1 MCAINK
7 FKQMKATKEGQI
19 VKFQNPKS
27 DENPE
32 QVYVILEI
40 KNNAEISMADVQAL
54 NTGLLIVPI
63 NTVLLDDLEVV
74 EVNTNDL
81 IGLIV
86 KIKKT
91 NSTIILGKV
100 ISVDQPQINLDLS
113 NTIDGVDTNVYLT
126 VIDRDGIKHTGALF
140 VN

>member
-1 MCAINK
+1 
-7 FKQMKATKEGQI
+7 MKVSKEGQI
-19 VKFQNPKS
+19 VKFHSPLS

-32 QVYVILEI
+32 QVYVVLEI
-40 KNNAEISMADVQAL
+40 KHDAEIPKANIQAL
-54 NTGLLIVPI
+54 NTGLPIVPV

-74 EVNTNDL
+74 EVSTDDL

-91 NSTIILGKV
+91 DSTLILGKV
-100 ISVDQPQINLDLS
+100 ISIDQSKINLDLS
-113 NTIDGVDTNVYLT
+113 NSIDGVDTNVYLT
-126 VIDRDGIKHTGALF
+126 VLDRDGITHTGTLF